1 MKKIITLICFWG
13 IFFTAQQS
21 PLSAAVPARHDSIKL
36 LIENA
41 NPNEMAGLY
50 NSLASLY
57 LPAMPMH
64 SIAYADTAIK
74 LASLQGQASEL
85 ANSYR
90 IKGLAYQEIQQYDS
104 ASIFLYKA
112 KKIFRQQ
119 EKLNDLSEIQ
129 GILGSLYLDMNEFN
143 RSVRSYFQALDIE
156 FALNDSAGIAG
167 AYYNI
172 ASAYHNW
179 EKLDSALYH
188 YDKALRYAGS
198 GTDKRQLGNIHN
210 RLGNIYFSWGNY
222 DQALEHYLRSLD
234 IFEEIND
241 SAGLSKAYN
250 NIGVINHDWKNYQ
263 ESLKYY
269 NLSYVV
275 DSLLQNVTGQSQTL
289 NNIAILHEDMGHRE
303 RSMRTYLRSLKLAE
317 QAGENYQI
325 AVTSSNIG
333 GLYLEDGHFEQAEA
347 YFDKAVEHYNKAN
360 SVIGLAETDI
370 LFGNLYFEKKDYKK
384 AEEYYR
390 QGLDFALSNKLS
402 LTSMNAYTGLALAS
416 EKRGDFKAALEYTN
430 KYHAISDS
438 IFDINTSRQLA
449 LLSNAYEIQKKDR
462 EMEIQE
468 LRLSEQRSRINKQQ
482 VAVISLSA
490 VILLIII
497 YTLII
502 IRQYN
507 LRIRAWR
514 QLLVQHNQILKSRQ
528 ELILA
533 KNKAEESDR
542 LKSAFLVNLSHELRT
557 PMNGIMGFTD
567 LLQRGNA
574 TDEQRKIYISYIAS
588 SSRQLLR
595 VLNDIIDISAIET
608 NQLELTSESCDLD
621 EIMTGLLDTFEQ
633 EKKDREKD
641 HIEIIYEA
649 PDENDKITIIS
660 DKRRL
665 SQIIFNLLSNA
676 LTFTREGRISFG
688 YKVVG
693 DTTIR
698 IFVKDTGIGIERSK
712 FEMIFDRFRQVD
724 DSTTRQH
731 GGSGLG
737 LAISRELLHLMN
749 GNIHL
754 ESEVGKGTTF
764 YAEIPLRKE

>member
-13 IFFTAQQS
+13 IIFTAQQH
-21 PLSAAVPARHDSIKL
+21 PLSGAVPAKHDSIQL

-50 NSLASLY
+50 NSLASLH
-57 LPAMPMH
+57 LPARPMH

-85 ANSYR
+85 ANSFR

-104 ASIFLYKA
+104 AGTFLYKA
-112 KKIFRQQ
+112 EKIFRQQ

-143 RSVRSYFQALDIE
+143 RSVRIYFQALEIE
-156 FALNDSAGIAG
+156 FTLNDSVGIAR

-179 EKLDSALYH
+179 EKLDSALFH
-188 YDKALRYAGS
+188 YDKALKFAGS
-198 GTDKRQLGNIHN
+198 GKDKRQLGNIHN

-222 DQALEHYLRSLD
+222 DQALQYYLKSLHL
-234 IFEEIND
+234 FEEIND

-250 NIGVINHDWKNYQ
+250 NIGVINHDWKNYY

-269 NLSYVV
+269 SLSYVV

-289 NNIAILHEDMGHRE
+289 NNIAILHEDMGDRK

-317 QAGENYQI
+317 QAEENYQI

-333 GLYLEDGHFEQAEA
+333 GLYLEDGYFEQAEA
-347 YFDKAVEHYNKAN
+347 YFNKAVEHYKKAN

-370 LFGNLYFEKKDYKK
+370 LFGDLYFEKKDYTK

-402 LTSMNAYTGLALAS
+402 LTSMNAYSGLALTS

-430 KYHAISDS
+430 TFHTISDS

-449 LLSNAYEIQKKDR
+449 LLSNAYDIQKKDQ

-482 VAVISLSA
+482 IAVISLSA

-502 IRQYN
+502 IKQYN

-608 NQLELTSESCDLD
+608 NQIELTNESCDLD

-641 HIEIIYEA
+641 HIEIVYEA

-665 SQIIFNLLSNA
+665 SQVIFNLLSNA

-688 YKVVG
+688 YKVV
-693 DTTIR
+693 DDAMIR

-737 LAISRELLHLMN
+737 LAISRELLHMMN

-754 ESEVGKGTTF
+754 ESEVGKGTSF

>member
-1 MKKIITLICFWG
+1 MKKIITLISFWG
-13 IFFTAQQS
+13 IIFTALQS
-21 PLSAAVPARHDSIKL
+21 PLSAAVPTKHDSIKL

-41 NPNEMAGLY
+41 NPSEMASLY
-50 NSLASLY
+50 NSLANLY
-57 LPAMPMH
+57 LPSNPMH
-64 SIAYADTAIK
+64 SIAYTDTAIK
-74 LASLQGQASEL
+74 LASLQGQELEL
-85 ANSYR
+85 ANSYQ
-90 IKGLAYQEIQQYDS
+90 IKGLAYKEIQQYDS
-104 ASIFLYKA
+104 ASKLLHKA
-112 KKIFRQQ
+112 EQIFRSK
-119 EKLNDLSEIQ
+119 EKTNDLSEI
-129 GILGSLYLDMNEFN
+129 LETLLSLYLELNEFN
-143 RSVRSYFQALDIE
+143 RSIEINFQTLDLE
-156 FALNDSAGIAG
+156 LALNDSAGIAQ

-172 ASAYHNW
+172 ASTYHSW
-179 EKLDSALYH
+179 EKLDSAMLY
-188 YDKALRYAGS
+188 YNKALKLAGS
-198 GTDKRQLGNIHN
+198 GTNKRQLGNIHN

-222 DQALEHYLRSLD
+222 DQALEYYLKSLH

-241 SAGLSKAYN
+241 SAGLSKSYN

-269 NLSYVV
+269 NLSYIV
-275 DSLLQNVTGQSQTL
+275 DSLLHNVTGQSQTL
-289 NNIAILHEDMGHRE
+289 NNIAILNEDMGDRE
-303 RSMRTYLRSLKLAE
+303 RSMRTYFRSLKLAE
-317 QAGENYQI
+317 QAEEHYQI
-325 AVTSSNIG
+325 AVTNSNIG
-333 GLYLEDGHFEQAEA
+333 GLYLEDGYFEQAEA
-347 YFDKAVEHYNKAN
+347 YFNKAVEHYKKAN

-370 LFGNLYFEKKDYKK
+370 LFGDLYFEQGDYAQ
-384 AEEYYR
+384 AEEYYKW
-390 QGLDFALSNKLS
+390 GLDFALSNKLS
-402 LTSMNAYTGLALAS
+402 LSSMNAYNGLALAS
-416 EKRGDFKAALEYTN
+416 EKRGNFKAALEYTN

-449 LLSNAYEIQKKDR
+449 LLSNAYEIQKKDQ

-468 LRLSEQRSRINKQQ
+468 LRLSEQHSKINKQQ
-482 VAVISLSA
+482 IAVISLSA

-533 KNKAEESDR
+533 KNKAEESDK

-567 LLQRGNA
+567 LLQRDNA
-574 TDEQRKIYISYIAS
+574 TEEQRKIYISYIAS

-608 NQLELTSESCDLD
+608 NQLELTNESCNLD
-621 EIMTGLLDTFEQ
+621 EIMTGLLHTFEQ

-649 PDENDKITIIS
+649 PGENDKINIIA

-688 YKVVG
+688 YKVT
-693 DTTIR
+693 DNAMIR

-737 LAISRELLHLMN
+737 LAISRELLQMMN
-749 GNIHL
+749 GTIYL

-764 YAEIPLRKE
+764 YAEIPIRKE